1 MISSDS
7 CNLCHQGSKDN
18 HSDGIDGN
26 ATKSPSNFKTLQPS
40 KSVKPISKHDT
51 NPFQPLRQEGQED
64 NVKFQEFPPNESMST
79 PKKKL
84 RRSKRIRRKLKLA
97 KDKEEDPNLLDAST
111 DSGAENIDDK
121 NPNLSLLTDALAITK
136 RSYEKCFNFPSNDKN
151 KGRRP
156 LALDELVTKT
166 PSRSIWNFANETPT
180 LIEGNTKD
188 TIRLIFAKLRCI
200 IFRC

>member
-26 ATKSPSNFKTLQPS
+26 ATKSTSNFKTLQPS

-51 NPFQPLRQEGQED
+51 NPFQPLRQED
-64 NVKFQEFPPNESMST
+64 NAKFQEFPPNESMST